1 MQSFSSLR
9 SALGSIPASFPLP
22 SHGTF
27 NSITR
32 YAASPGKLNLSP
44 CLHSISLVGSE
55 LNFSRITSHPRSK
68 VNSVSTPSEKAAFT
82 HKDHEKKCLLV
93 KMCGITSAQDA
104 VMAGAAPVGV
114 SVDDDAD
121 TILRV
126 ADAANLEFVLLR
138 GKGSRAAFLD
148 LKGKN
153 RMVYVLHANEN
164 GNLLNQISDEECSL
178 IGFSWIAQ
186 QVAGKKM
193 IYLHV

>member
-1 MQSFSSLR
+1 M
-9 SALGSIPASFPLP
+9 
-22 SHGTF
+22 
-27 NSITR
+27 
-32 YAASPGKLNLSP
+32 
-44 CLHSISLVGSE
+44 
-55 LNFSRITSHPRSK
+55 
-68 VNSVSTPSEKAAFT
+68 
-82 HKDHEKKCLLV
+82 
-93 KMCGITSAQDA
+93 
-104 VMAGAAPVGV
+104 
-114 SVDDDAD
+114 DDDAD

-126 ADAANLEFVLLR
+126 ADAANLEFVQVYFRTFDYFVSSISFLFPTLISIIQLH

-153 RMVYVLHANEN
+153 RMVYALHANEN